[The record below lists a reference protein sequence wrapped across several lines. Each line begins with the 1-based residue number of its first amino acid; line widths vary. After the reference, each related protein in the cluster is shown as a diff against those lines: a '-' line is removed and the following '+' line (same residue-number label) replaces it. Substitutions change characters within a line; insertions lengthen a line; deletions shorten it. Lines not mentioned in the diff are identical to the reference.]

1 MENQTRAPGEPR
13 KMTPAQ
19 NVIMTVKLLAVIGAV
34 IATLWG
40 LNLLVSQ

>member
-1 MENQTRAPGEPR
+1 MENETSTPGEPR

-19 NVIMTVKLLAVIGAV
+19 NIILTVKLLAVIGAM

>member
-1 MENQTRAPGEPR
+1 
-13 KMTPAQ
+13 MTPAQ